1 MILGLP
7 FRVQPRLLG
16 LRQQQD
22 RQQIL
27 GLNLRHRPQ
36 PLEPILPK
44 HPGRPTLDEG
54 DLGQVQQIGPGAG
67 FQPVDHVLERGFEH
81 APAHFVAEVDHAR
94 GEAFADLREGLH
106 EAAGNFVLAGDEV
119 NGRFVAEVPE
129 LEGGVEA
136 AVDSGGVDFRGGNFG
151 EGFRAICPVF
161 LNTLSERKI
170 FKRTLGALYI
180 RFTKPGLTPTNS
192 RTRRP
197 LSSRLSNS
205 RRKMGQL
212 MSVWA
217 LYRGVKV

>member
-1 MILGLP
+1 M
-7 FRVQPRLLG
+7 
-16 LRQQQD
+16 
-22 RQQIL
+22 
-27 GLNLRHRPQ
+27 
-36 PLEPILPK
+36 
-44 HPGRPTLDEG
+44 
-54 DLGQVQQIGPGAG
+54 
-67 FQPVDHVLERGFEH
+67 
-81 APAHFVAEVDHAR
+81 DHAR

-106 EAAGNFVLAGDEV
+106 EAAGDFVLAGDEV
-119 NGRFVAEVPE
+119 DGRFVAEVPE

-136 AVDSGGVDFRGGNFG
+136 AVDSGGVDFRGGAFG
-151 EGFRAICPVF
+151 EGLRAVCPVF
-161 LNTLSERKI
+161 GMLLLERKI
-170 FKRTLGALYI
+170 DKGILGMLYI